1 MSRPK
6 PSRTGGPSRRRAV
19 KALFIRHGAEKT
31 PEGRSLRLLREW
43 LSPVQRAQFA
53 ENGYFE
59 VVGGET
65 GKHYRIYT
73 GVMLNVCEVDGK
85 GRPRLGLCF
94 QTLGELPIGD
104 VMLAQ
109 KIALESREKR
119 ALAVANHFQPNG
131 FMFRRSRLLD

>member
-6 PSRTGGPSRRRAV
+6 PSRTGGRLRRRAV
-19 KALFIRHGAEKT
+19 KALFIRYGAEKT
-31 PEGRSLRLLREW
+31 PEGRSLRLLWEW
-43 LSPVQRAQFA
+43 LSPEQRAQFA

-59 VVGGET
+59 VVGSKT
-65 GKHYRIYT
+65 GKHYRIYS
-73 GVMLNVCEVDGK
+73 GVISNVCEVDEK

-94 QTLGELPIGD
+94 GTLGELPIGD